1 MDKSVPASSANAAG
15 QPTLPLETAVLTT
28 APAEGPTKRKIEK
41 PKKADFRQRAHCNP
55 LSDFVDKYP
64 VSPDHVDW
72 SVHYPEVFA
81 AQVRSDTA
89 PAGAGTVGVLRL
101 NTQECPIEYSAE
113 PVDAALNGRHGPQ
126 VRFLDVGCGYG
137 GLLVALGPQFP
148 DRLML
153 GMEIREQVTNYVG
166 QRIRA
171 LRSGADGAASH
182 NNVSVIRTNA
192 MKFLPNYFRKGQLE
206 KMFFCF
212 PDPHFKRK
220 NFRRRIIS
228 DGLLTIYAYVM
239 APGGM
244 LYHATDVKEL
254 HEWMER
260 SCQEH
265 PLFEAVPKDE
275 QASDPC
281 VVAVMNETEEAKR
294 VRNLGRFGHDVHI
307 GVFRRRVLRIA
318 AGQGNSA
325 DPGGLA
331 KASDDTTPAP
341 VVS

>member
-1 MDKSVPASSANAAG
+1 MEGGVATSSTSAPAEPTVPA
-15 QPTLPLETAVLTT
+15 V
-28 APAEGPTKRKIEK
+28 PAEGPTKYKIEK

-81 AQVRSDTA
+81 AQARDGSS
-89 PAGAGTVGVLRL
+89 PAGAGAVGVLRL

-113 PVDAALNGRHGPQ
+113 PVDAALNGRNGPQ

-166 QRIRA
+166 QRVRA

-192 MKFLPNYFRKGQLE
+192 MKFLPNYFRKAQLE

-254 HEWMER
+254 HEWMDR
-260 SCQEH
+260 CCQEH
-265 PLFEAVPKDE
+265 PLFEAVPAEE

-281 VVAVMNETEEAKR
+281 VAAVMNETEEAKR

-307 GVFRRRVLRIA
+307 GVFRRVLPA
-318 AGQGNSA
+318 AGGPGSSA
-325 DPGGLA
+325 APLSTE
-331 KASDDTTPAP
+331 KASDVTAPAP
-341 VVS
+341 TPSGLNQEVG